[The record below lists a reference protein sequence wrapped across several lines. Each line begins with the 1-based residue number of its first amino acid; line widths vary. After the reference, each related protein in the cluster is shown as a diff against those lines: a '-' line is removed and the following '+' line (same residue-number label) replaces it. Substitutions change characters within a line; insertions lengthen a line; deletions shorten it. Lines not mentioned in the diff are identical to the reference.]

1 MRCSRKFSICL
12 ACVALA
18 TSGIAAKKEDKP
30 KEDPKKESAK
40 KKPKGDDK
48 KAPATPAPTAAG
60 DAAAK
65 PLSKLSLP
73 LPKGQDSVGVTI
85 PYNDNTG
92 RKTMNFRIG
101 VATRVDDDHVKMSK
115 LLIETFNDETGT
127 KEMTIELPTS
137 ALDLNTRVI
146 TGHSGVTIKRSDF
159 EITGTNMEFNTETKQ
174 GRLQGDVKMIIYNL
188 SNETGSKPEA
198 KPNE

>member
-1 MRCSRKFSICL
+1 MRCSRKFPICL
-12 ACVALA
+12 ACLTLA

-48 KAPATPAPTAAG
+48 KAPATPAPTAG
-60 DAAAK
+60 GAAAVK

-73 LPKGQDSVGVTI
+73 LPKGQDSIGVTI

-146 TGHSGVTIKRSDF
+146 TGHSGVTVKRSDF

-174 GRLQGDVKMIIYNL
+174 GRLAGDVKMIIYNL

>member
-1 MRCSRKFSICL
+1 MRCSRKFPICL
-12 ACVALA
+12 ACLTLA

-48 KAPATPAPTAAG
+48 KVPATPAPAAAG
-60 DAAAK
+60 EAVVK